1 MRSTLSLLIIVLAA
15 TGCGNRQTVSPSK
28 SEVNV
33 QLATK
38 WIELTKLRAAAD
50 EHLHS
55 RYPDFDLSG
64 VEVTASVYRNDTN
77 SVMFQYFRGF
87 GFPVYYVQ
95 FDSLGQIAFS
105 TNRIA
110 TEGPRE

>member
-1 MRSTLSLLIIVLAA
+1 MHPATLSFVVLVLAA
-15 TGCGNRQTVSPSK
+15 TGCGNRQAIPPSK
-28 SEVNV
+28 NEVNV

-38 WIELTKLRAAAD
+38 WIELAKLRAAAD

-64 VEVTASVYRNDTN
+64 VEVTANVYRNDTN
-77 SVMFQYFRGF
+77 SVMFQYFGGF
-87 GFPVYYVQ
+87 GVPVYYVR
-95 FDSLGQIAFS
+95 FDSLGQITFS

-110 TEGPRE
+110 TEGPQ

>member
-1 MRSTLSLLIIVLAA
+1 MGSIRLWLAVFFLAA
-15 TGCGNRQTVSPSK
+15 GSAAPQGGESTEILGVVRDPTG
-28 SEVNV
+28 
-33 QLATK
+33 LAV
-38 WIELTKLRAAAD
+38 
-50 EHLHS
+50 
-55 RYPDFDLSG
+55 PG

-87 GFPVYYVQ
+87 GFPVYYVR